1 MTSQEVA
8 MNFSHKD
15 WIRFFDRLGN
25 TLFRHAWYPT
35 VAFGLVQTII
45 SPEATL
51 LDCLT
56 TAVDV
61 FAFTTTAAMFF
72 FAVGWGITLGGGD

>member
-1 MTSQEVA
+1 MK
-8 MNFSHKD
+8 FSFRD

-35 VAFGLVQTII
+35 VAFGLGQAIV

-51 LDCLT
+51 LDCLA
-56 TAVDV
+56 TAADV
-61 FAFTTTAAMFF
+61 LAFITTAAMFF
-72 FAVGWGITLGGGD
+72 LAVGWGIALGGGD